1 MIIKNGLVFIDGAY
15 HRVDVEVKG
24 SVITRI
30 AENIEGE
37 DIYDAAGKYVFA
49 GFIESHIHGGFG
61 YNCGESV
68 EATQAISAQLPQFG
82 VTSYFPTPVEKP
94 TVEETRLFVN
104 NIRNAKGGP
113 GADILGIFLY
123 ANFRNR
129 SIAYY
134 KPATLPLKEH
144 FNELLDNDFTDIK
157 MCLLAPEL
165 PLGLEFIQYLT
176 SLGIMPVIGYSEGDR
191 EIIHKAVALGARLT
205 DHFPNGMPVIDHHI
219 SQSIVGC
226 YLEDDLYMQINC
238 DCIHVDK
245 DYIRMMF
252 KLKGADHLVAVSDNN
267 AMSNY
272 PEGTY
277 EMGGRTVI
285 IKDGAIRDPGGKL
298 VSGAHSFDENMR
310 TMLKNGFS
318 REEIGLIF
326 SENAARA
333 LNIKDRGKIEAGRRS
348 DLVIMDDGFNVVKT
362 MIGGKW
368 FFEK

>member
-1 MIIKNGLVFIDGAY
+1 M
-15 HRVDVEVKG
+15 
-24 SVITRI
+24 
-30 AENIEGE
+30 
-37 DIYDAAGKYVFA
+37 
-49 GFIESHIHGGFG
+49 
-61 YNCGESV
+61 
-68 EATQAISAQLPQFG
+68 
-82 VTSYFPTPVEKP
+82 
-94 TVEETRLFVN
+94 
-104 NIRNAKGGP
+104 
-113 GADILGIFLY
+113 
-123 ANFRNR
+123 
-129 SIAYY
+129 
-134 KPATLPLKEH
+134 
-144 FNELLDNDFTDIK
+144 
-157 MCLLAPEL
+157 
-165 PLGLEFIQYLT
+165 
-176 SLGIMPVIGYSEGDR
+176 
-191 EIIHKAVALGARLT
+191 GARLT